1 MYGELKTLM
10 RTSQTVLTPDK
21 IFSGVKKSENA
32 LMPLIRLRV
41 YRESVCVKAYI
52 EEIANERVKST
63 EVEKNSEKHGGIQNE
78 IKSNN

>member
-1 MYGELKTLM
+1 M

-41 YRESVCVKAYI
+41 FRESVKLRTTFVKAYI
-52 EEIANERVKST
+52 EGVANERVKST
-63 EVEKNSEKHGGIQNE
+63 EVEKNSEKHGGI
-78 IKSNN
+78 

>member
-1 MYGELKTLM
+1 M

-41 YRESVCVKAYI
+41 FKESVKLRTTCVKAYI

-63 EVEKNSEKHGGIQNE
+63 EEERNNEKHGAILNE
-78 IKSNN
+78 TKSNN